1 MAVISRARKQG
12 LNLTL
17 HKVLQSKSIVELT
30 QTAEVKTSSVQVEE
44 KANEYFSLSPIQNLY
59 FKSSRTSSRTF
70 KETGRFN
77 QSMTVRIT
85 RKVEPK
91 VIKNALKAIVNQHSM
106 LRARFGRS
114 AVGKWQQRITNVC
127 ANRLTDS
134 LES

>member
-30 QTAEVKTSSVQVEE
+30 QAAQVKTSSIQVEE
-44 KANEYFSLSPIQNLY
+44 KTNEYFSLSPIQNLY
-59 FKSSRTSSRTF
+59 FKSAGTVRD
-70 KETGRFN
+70 TGRFN

-85 RKVEPK
+85 RKIEPSVVK
-91 VIKNALKAIVNQHSM
+91 DALKAIVNQHSM
-106 LRARFGRS
+106 LRARFSKS
-114 AVGKWQQRITNVC
+114 AGGKWRQRITNVR
-127 ANRLTDS
+127 ANPLTGMI